1 MKLNTLLQRLDQTV
15 PLTFDTSLQNPEIT
29 SLQFDD
35 DMTLSPHPTSLYLA
49 VSADQTITL
58 KGAVG
63 KTAQLSLCAQTQLKN
78 ESQLAQLFDRAGC
91 LLTSETSLQAQ
102 INQLAI
108 KAITEDFDTILNQ
121 AARTLGNPLIVL
133 DLVGQ
138 PVAQSTQAPAISDLT
153 APAITSVQVQQA
165 LKKFR
170 PAKDLIPQVI
180 LIQQSQL
187 PLLLLCLPLAY
198 RNNALG

>member
-1 MKLNTLLQRLDQTV
+1 M
-15 PLTFDTSLQNPEIT
+15 
-29 SLQFDD
+29 
-35 DMTLSPHPTSLYLA
+35 
-49 VSADQTITL
+49 
-58 KGAVG
+58 
-63 KTAQLSLCAQTQLKN
+63 
-78 ESQLAQLFDRAGC
+78 
-91 LLTSETSLQAQ
+91 TSETSLQAQ

-165 LKKFR
+165 LKNS
-170 PAKDLIPQVI
+170 D
-180 LIQQSQL
+180 
-187 PLLLLCLPLAY
+187 PLKT
-198 RNNALG
+198 